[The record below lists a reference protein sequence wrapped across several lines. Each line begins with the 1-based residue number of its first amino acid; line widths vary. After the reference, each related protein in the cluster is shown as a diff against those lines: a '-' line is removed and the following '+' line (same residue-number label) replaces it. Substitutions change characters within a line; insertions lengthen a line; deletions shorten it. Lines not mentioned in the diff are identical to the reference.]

1 MHGGCL
7 GLADGPHLLTL
18 RPHRP
23 TEESDGCDWLIVMLE
38 TSKEAVLLAMV
49 DAFKLT
55 AREAQVLY

>member
-1 MHGGCL
+1 ME
-7 GLADGPHLLTL
+7 LADGPRLLTL

-23 TEESDGCDWLIVMLE
+23 TEESGGCDWPSVMRE